1 MNIFSGQKEVI
12 AFNINN
18 RQRGRVGTAYVGLPT
33 TEASET
39 TSVQL
44 RAKENYVMIVN
55 RWWLETVW
63 KPWLQS
69 MMTSLWLSCKFWTA
83 NAILSFRSWTSRL
96 DNNSAKGFVLV
107 TWVYFW
113 PEGFWPE
120 LFSSL
125 AGITRPPFLKTSAH
139 VRYFRT
145 WHSQT
150 LFKNEATVYLV
161 MFNSFEN
168 T

>member
-1 MNIFSGQKEVI
+1 
-12 AFNINN
+12 
-18 RQRGRVGTAYVGLPT
+18 
-33 TEASET
+33 
-39 TSVQL
+39 
-44 RAKENYVMIVN
+44 MIVN

-125 AGITRPPFLKTSAH
+125 AGITRPPFLKTTCT
-139 VRYFRT
+139 R
-145 WHSQT
+145 T
-150 LFKNEATVYLV
+150 LFSNVT
-161 MFNSFEN
+161 FTNSFQERGDGIPCYVQFIWEYLIYN
-168 T
+168 SSLIEITVQMYSVLFCFVRCWL